1 MIASPLRSLL
11 VSSLFALFAGSAM
24 ADGLKIGYINTER
37 VVREAP
43 AAISAGKKMEAEFG
57 PRNQELKRLA
67 ADLEARR
74 TALAE
79 NAAGFS
85 ETQRRAKES
94 EIAELTVILQRKQRE
109 YQEDLSLRQAE
120 ENSMIIE
127 KANAVIKRIAE
138 SEHLDLILQ
147 EAVAVSKN
155 IDITDL
161 VLKMLSND
169 K

>member
-1 MIASPLRSLL
+1 MIATLLRSLL
-11 VSSLFALFAGSAM
+11 LSSLFALFSASAM

-57 PRNQELKRLA
+57 LRNQELKRLA

-74 TALAE
+74 AALAE
-79 NAAGFS
+79 SGVTLS

-94 EIAELTVILQRKQRE
+94 EISELTLVLQRKQRE

-120 ENSMIIE
+120 ENSTIIE

-138 SEHLDLILQ
+138 TEHLDLILQ